1 MREEFGNRDA
11 TRLSKLLTMYVSSQF
26 LASLLYYMQGR
37 TKIRVV
43 KGGGRSM
50 KTKIEYKTRH
60 IDRCAPMFT
69 HDFKNV
75 IVGWYL
81 NSGLRFKMNFSG
93 RA

>member
-1 MREEFGNRDA
+1 
-11 TRLSKLLTMYVSSQF
+11 
-26 LASLLYYMQGR
+26 
-37 TKIRVV
+37 
-43 KGGGRSM
+43 M
-50 KTKIEYKTRH
+50 KKNIEYFDP